1 MRSCGFL
8 TSIDVDVFFLGGT
21 AEMDAGGLVA
31 KTTVKAVF
39 FCECEGLPPNMFRS
53 KKKRLRLFF
62 VPWIDIQ
69 YMSMS

>member
-39 FCECEGLPPNMFRS
+39 FVNAKVCPPTCSVVKKNVFVFFLSLGL
-53 KKKRLRLFF
+53 
-62 VPWIDIQ
+62 I